1 MTRTD
6 QIVLSAECIATFCPG
21 RADRHRQDITLGLP
35 EVAYSP
41 FKLYDPFEAEKP
53 GVCVCVCTSGKLLQQ
68 ALLGICA
75 TLSRFESSK

>member
-53 GVCVCVCTSGKLLQQ
+53 GVCV
-68 ALLGICA
+68 
-75 TLSRFESSK
+75 LSLIHI